1 MASVSKDMDVRLAGG
16 RTAAEGR
23 LEMRSYI
30 AFLLVVLLCTRF
42 DGGPWGVA
50 CGDGWGVREAM
61 VACRQLGLRSD
72 TFLPRILVALAKMA
86 QYWPHQHSL
95 TEK

>member
-1 MASVSKDMDVRLAGG
+1 MDVRLAGG
-16 RTAAEGR
+16 RIPTEGR
-23 LEMRSYI
+23 LEMRSRYTI
-30 AFLLVVLLCTRF
+30 LYLIVLSCMTRF

-72 TFLPRILVALAKMA
+72 TFIVDLCGVRGLNKLQPWRVVISTAK
-86 QYWPHQHSL
+86 QCS
-95 TEK
+95 